1 MKNRKQ
7 LCDILNDNGVKIRK
21 GRISKPRRS
30 KFNGR
35 FFSFVDFSSP
45 REAEKA
51 KIVLSENGI
60 EYVQPIQK
68 ETVSVYMD
76 WL

>member
-7 LCDILNDNGVKIRK
+7 LCAILNDNGGKIRK
-21 GRISKPRRS
+21 GRISKSRRS

-45 REAEKA
+45 IEAEKA

-60 EYVQPIQK
+60 EYVQTIQK

-76 WL
+76 W